1 MCFEG
6 PEDEAES
13 FWKWVKGFRW
23 QKINLIDKEC
33 PVKESLFS
41 TFEELAL
48 DNSDFVRFLEVR
60 DLNRIVRAFLGLS
73 QKI

>member
-6 PEDEAES
+6 FEDEAES

-33 PVKESLFS
+33 PVEQSLFHS
-41 TFEELAL
+41 FEELNL
-48 DNSDFVRFLEVR
+48 DNSDFVRFLEDR
-60 DLNRIVRAFLGLS
+60 DMNRVIRAFLGLS